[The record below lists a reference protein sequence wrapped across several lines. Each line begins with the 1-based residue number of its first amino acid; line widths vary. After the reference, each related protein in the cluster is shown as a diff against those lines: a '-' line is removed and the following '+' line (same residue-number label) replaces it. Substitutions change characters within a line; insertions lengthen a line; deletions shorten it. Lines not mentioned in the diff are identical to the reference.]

1 MKKIIIVE
9 LNGGKKQVE
18 QTIEMILRTIIVHI
32 VAEGQL
38 APHPTHRET
47 TKPDGQ
53 WQKFASGYCQPGG
66 CLCQGFCRSIED
78 ESPISYIFSGLK
90 WVEVLKMFLSFMMSL
105 VMSIAMSPKVIARY
119 EHGIRLCLSSSE
131 AVANMIYE
139 GPRKNPCVWPL
150 TTLYMSAE
158 SARNGRAWTTHQFVA
173 SGGQGRKGTSV
184 NEAIDEWVL

>member
-1 MKKIIIVE
+1 MCRKSIIGQHSTVKFVMVLSILALLWQKICAVGIRE
-9 LNGGKKQVE
+9 LLKYE

-131 AVANMIYE
+131 AACCQYE
-139 GPRKNPCVWPL
+139 L
-150 TTLYMSAE
+150 
-158 SARNGRAWTTHQFVA
+158 
-173 SGGQGRKGTSV
+173 
-184 NEAIDEWVL
+184 